1 MPETTITEVQPETAV
16 AEEKPTVEVATEQPT
31 EAEAVTEETTTEQP
45 KDKQRNDTVPLAK
58 FLEVQRKAKEYER
71 KLAAEAAERE
81 RIREEQ
87 ALIQRGWP
95 EAEAK
100 IQAQEKLELRR
111 EIEQAR
117 RDRMEGQVE
126 RLARSEEFYAD
137 ADTFKD
143 ELLDIMR
150 EKNVDAKQ
158 AYLLFRGDIR
168 LKEFQTKT
176 EQRNLVQRKEATTK
190 KVATASAAPPESSY
204 KDMDNDDKKAL
215 AMLQQLQP
223 DAGWTPEK
231 YKKLRKG

>member
-1 MPETTITEVQPETAV
+1 MPETTIPEVQPETAV
-16 AEEKPTVEVATEQPT
+16 AEVKPTVEVAAEQPT
-31 EAEAVTEETTTEQP
+31 EAEPVAETTTEVEP
-45 KDKQRNDTVPLAK
+45 KEKPRNDTVPLAK
-58 FLEVQRKAKEYER
+58 FLEAQKKVKEYER
-71 KLAAEAAERE
+71 RLATEAAERE
-81 RIREEQ
+81 RVKLEQ
-87 ALIQRGWP
+87 DFVGRGYP
-95 EAEAK
+95 EVEAK
-100 IQAQEKLELRR
+100 RLADEKLELKR

-150 EKNVDAKQ
+150 EKSVDAKQ

-168 LKEFQTKT
+168 LKELQTKT
-176 EQRNLVQRKEATTK
+176 EQRNLVQRKDATEK
-190 KVATASAAPPESSY
+190 KVATAAPAPVESSF

-215 AMLQQLQP
+215 AMLQQMQP